1 VVEGLGHEGL
11 RSVDATIDATI
22 AASPA
27 AARRDVEDE
36 RRVVHRKVGATLR
49 GLGTT
54 MGRVAWDVPVRL
66 VARAPARAPRVTVRV
81 DPGVPL
87 PGVVALEATT
97 VAGDD
102 GTALERITPIQAPI
116 HGTSGGPADVAGPV
130 PVALAD
136 LLDGLRVGGVV
147 PVVVDGTSFMVAVLE
162 ALTRVAVGTTCTY
175 AELATAAGRPRAVR
189 AAATVLANNRVP
201 LVLPCHRVVPAAG
214 GAGRYGWGPEAKVA
228 LLAAEARP

>member
-1 VVEGLGHEGL
+1 M
-11 RSVDATIDATI
+11 
-22 AASPA
+22 
-27 AARRDVEDE
+27 
-36 RRVVHRKVGATLR
+36 
-49 GLGTT
+49 T

-66 VARAPARAPRVTVRV
+66 VPKVPARAPRATVRI

-97 VAGDD
+97 VAGDE
-102 GTALERITPIQAPI
+102 GTLLERITSIHTPI
-116 HGTSGGPADVAGPV
+116 HGAPHGPAGPV
-130 PVALAD
+130 PVPLAD
-136 LLDGLRVGGVV
+136 LLDGLSVGGVV
-147 PVVVDGTSFMVAVLE
+147 QVTVDGTSFMVTVLE
-162 ALTRVAVGTTCTY
+162 ALTRVPVGKTCTY
-175 AELATAAGRPRAVR
+175 AELAAAAGRPRAVR